1 VSRSAPK
8 RTHTKLEAEMTDQTD
23 TEATPQPNLGA
34 YNDDEEAKNPGLSQ
48 PDDAGAAAADD
59 PSVSDPGTTGEAG
72 AVSGD
77 ISSDSVREALKAVVD
92 PEIGIDIVNLGLIY
106 EVKVEEN
113 NIKVEMTLTGPGC
126 PIGPMLQSQVYG
138 IAAGFPGARNVQ
150 VDLVWSPP
158 WDPRTMASEE
168 AKDILGIW

>member
-1 VSRSAPK
+1 MTEPIEE
-8 RTHTKLEAEMTDQTD
+8 TTK
-23 TEATPQPNLGA
+23 PNLGA
-34 YNDDEEAKNPGLSQ
+34 YNDDAEAETVGAPAANGTS
-48 PDDAGAAAADD
+48 GAAGSGG
-59 PSVSDPGTTGEAG
+59 PIESDA
-72 AVSGD
+72 
-77 ISSDSVREALKAVVD
+77 VREALKAVVD

-106 EVKVEEN
+106 EVKVEDN

>member
-1 VSRSAPK
+1 
-8 RTHTKLEAEMTDQTD
+8 MTET
-23 TEATPQPNLGA
+23 TTGTGNLGA
-34 YNDDEEAKNPGLSQ
+34 YNEEPVPG
-48 PDDAGAAAADD
+48 D
-59 PSVSDPGTTGEAG
+59 GEELTSER
-72 AVSGD
+72 VF
-77 ISSDSVREALKAVVD
+77 EALKAVVD

-106 EVKVEEN
+106 DVSVTDNNVAVK
-113 NIKVEMTLTGPGC
+113 MTLTGPGC

-138 IAAGFPGARNVQ
+138 ITAGMPGARNVT